1 MGDKEA
7 KLRGQVINKP
17 KEQMWMLKSESVS
30 SILVKGG
37 VSIFSWNIIAR
48 IKYNQQS
55 IQHALRI
62 WKNTST
68 LASLGIWNGHPSTAT
83 SPCKALRQ
91 VEEYK
96 YTNTQKKYAKAQIHK
111 KIRKYTNTLEEYKYT
126 SELGHMQRTP
136 SSVGICCSKTKSG
149 LI

>member
-68 LASLGIWNGHPSTAT
+68 LASLGIWNGHPSTVT

-91 VEEYK
+91 VEKYK
-96 YTNTQKKYAKAQIHK
+96 NTITQKNIATGETSQAITPFHFFHNFNFHHK
-111 KIRKYTNTLEEYKYT
+111 KTFIT
-126 SELGHMQRTP
+126 S
-136 SSVGICCSKTKSG
+136 
-149 LI
+149 